1 MRILVT
7 GGMGDI
13 GRPTVQWLLDKGHQV
28 RVLDLRCESPIAGAE
43 CRQGSILDYTSLHQH
58 MQDMEGVI
66 HLAAYREPSM
76 APETQL
82 FQVNVDGTFKIF
94 RAAADAGIKRV
105 VCASS
110 INALGYYFGI
120 TFPEGQLRYFPI
132 DEQHPTF
139 TSDPYSFSKQMIE
152 EIGRYFWRR
161 EGITSLFLR
170 FPLVVDTFAKG
181 SADSIATKM
190 KWLMEKC
197 KLQTAQFM
205 DLPEPQRSQQV
216 NQNVAEYQARAQTRV
231 FESKFDFD
239 NAPEST
245 PMMVGRANFW
255 TVLDVRDAA
264 QAAEKG
270 LLANYQGS
278 HVAFIND
285 DHNYLDL
292 PSEELIKVWFPDVT
306 ARKRPISG
314 TESLVSID
322 YARALIGFEIENPY
336 QLLNPDTT

>member
-7 GGMGDI
+7 GGMGDV
-13 GRPTVQWLLDKGHQV
+13 GRPIINWLLDKGHTV
-28 RVLDLRCESPIAGAE
+28 RVLDLRCEPPIAGAE
-43 CRQGSILDYTSLHQH
+43 CRQGSILDFASLHQH
-58 MQDMEGVI
+58 MQGMEGVV

-82 FQVNVDGTFKIF
+82 FQVNVGGTFKVF

-120 TFPEGQLRYFPI
+120 TFPPGQLRYFPI
-132 DEQHPTF
+132 DEAHPTY

-170 FPLVVDTFAKG
+170 YPLVVDPFAKG
-181 SADSIATKM
+181 SVDSIATKM

-197 KLQTAQFM
+197 KMQMDQLI

-216 NQNVAEYQARAQTRV
+216 DQYITAYQARAQTRV
-231 FESKFDFD
+231 LESEFDFD

-245 PMMVGRANFW
+245 PMMIGRANFW

-270 LLANYQGS
+270 LLADYQGS

-285 DHNYLDL
+285 DRNYLGL
-292 PSEELIKVWFPDVT
+292 PSEELLKVWFPDVT
-306 ARKRPISG
+306 DRKRPLSG
-314 TESLVSID
+314 TQSLVSID
-322 YARALIGFEIENPY
+322 YARQLIGFEIKHPY
-336 QLLNPDTT
+336 QQPNQGTT